1 MLYIVIE
8 WMERKVKQSDGVA
21 RLDELNVLLL
31 THVTLLV
38 TLIYWEIRM
47 KSNNKENKKVNQ
59 REIFINGEK
68 TNDDRGGNERRRNI
82 GNR

>member
-31 THVTLLV
+31 THFTLSV

-59 REIFINGEK
+59 RGISINGEK
-68 TNDDRGGNERRRNI
+68 TNDDRGGNAVNK
-82 GNR
+82 GK

>member
-8 WMERKVKQSDGVA
+8 WMERKVNQSDGVA

-31 THVTLLV
+31 THFTLLV

-59 REIFINGEK
+59 RGISINGEK
-68 TNDDRGGNERRRNI
+68 TNDDRGGNAVNK
-82 GNR
+82 GK

>member
-68 TNDDRGGNERRRNI
+68 TNDDRGGN
-82 GNR
+82 G

>member
-1 MLYIVIE
+1 MLYVVIE

-31 THVTLLV
+31 THFTLLV

-59 REIFINGEK
+59 RGISINGEK
-68 TNDDRGGNERRRNI
+68 TNDDRGGNAVNK
-82 GNR
+82 GK

>member
-1 MLYIVIE
+1 MLYVVIE
-8 WMERKVKQSDGVA
+8 WMERKVKQSDGVE

-31 THVTLLV
+31 THCTLLV

-59 REIFINGEK
+59 RGIFINGEK
-68 TNDDRGGNERRRNI
+68 INDDRGGNAVNK
-82 GNR
+82 GK

>member
-21 RLDELNVLLL
+21 RSDKLNVLLL
-31 THVTLLV
+31 THFTLLV

-59 REIFINGEK
+59 RGIFINGEK
-68 TNDDRGGNERRRNI
+68 MNDDRGGNAVNK
-82 GNR
+82 GK

>member
-8 WMERKVKQSDGVA
+8 WMERNVKQSNGVA

-31 THVTLLV
+31 TYFTLLV

-59 REIFINGEK
+59 RGIAINGEK
-68 TNDDRGGNERRRNI
+68 TNDDRGGNTVNK
-82 GNR
+82 GK

>member
-31 THVTLLV
+31 THFILLV
-38 TLIYWEIRM
+38 SDILG
-47 KSNNKENKKVNQ
+47 NPN
-59 REIFINGEK
+59 EK
-68 TNDDRGGNERRRNI
+68 
-82 GNR
+82 

>member
-1 MLYIVIE
+1 MLYVVIE

-31 THVTLLV
+31 THFTLLV

-47 KSNNKENKKVNQ
+47 KSNNKENKKLDQ
-59 REIFINGEK
+59 RGISINGEK
-68 TNDDRGGNERRRNI
+68 TNDDRGGNAVNK
-82 GNR
+82 GK

>member
-1 MLYIVIE
+1 MWYIVIE

-21 RLDELNVLLL
+21 RSDELNVLLL
-31 THVTLLV
+31 THFSLLV

-59 REIFINGEK
+59 RGISINREK
-68 TNDDRGGNERRRNI
+68 TNDDRGGNAVNK
-82 GNR
+82 GK

>member
-31 THVTLLV
+31 THFTLLV

-68 TNDDRGGNERRRNI
+68 TNDDRGGN
-82 GNR
+82 G